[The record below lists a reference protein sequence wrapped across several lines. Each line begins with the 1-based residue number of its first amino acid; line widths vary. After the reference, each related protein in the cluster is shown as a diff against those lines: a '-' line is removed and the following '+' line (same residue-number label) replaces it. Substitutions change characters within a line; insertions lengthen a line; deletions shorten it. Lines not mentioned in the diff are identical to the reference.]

1 MSLRKDIEALFREDW
16 AEDPILSQLRVIATE
31 RQLEVPAQ
39 DTALIR
45 IKGLQREPSAPLR
58 RKRVRLL
65 LTIISARTDL
75 DRAGDDI
82 EDYLNAIEDYLGP
95 RFLHDPP
102 EVVGYNDRLA
112 IDIQFYNITTPA
124 EVSPMFLAADTPTEP
139 EE

>member
-31 RQLEVPAQ
+31 RELDQLAQ

-45 IKGLQREPSAPLR
+45 LKGLRREPTAPLR
-58 RKRVRLL
+58 AKRVELL

-75 DRAGDDI
+75 DRAGDDL
-82 EDYLNAIEDYLGP
+82 EEYMNAAEDYLGP
-95 RFLHDPP
+95 RFMHDAPSI
-102 EVVGYNDRLA
+102 VGYNDRLA
-112 IDIQFYNITTPA
+112 IDIPLYITTTPA